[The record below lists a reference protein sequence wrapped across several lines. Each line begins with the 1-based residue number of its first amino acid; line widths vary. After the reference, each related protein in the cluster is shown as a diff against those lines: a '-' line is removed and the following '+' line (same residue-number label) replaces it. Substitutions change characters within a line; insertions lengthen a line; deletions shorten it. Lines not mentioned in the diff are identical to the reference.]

1 MVDYT
6 GNIHSVMLIEGY
18 FARLSACV
26 YVCLSVCVCMYV
38 CVYVRDQTDGGLY
51 RKHSLCHAH

>member
-6 GNIHSVMLIEGY
+6 GNIHSVKLIEGY

-38 CVYVRDQTDGGLY
+38 CVCMCVYI
-51 RKHSLCHAH
+51 

>member
-1 MVDYT
+1 MCVCMYVCVCVRETRLMVDYT

-26 YVCLSVCVCMYV
+26 YVCLSVCVCVCM
-38 CVYVRDQTDGGLY
+38 CVYM
-51 RKHSLCHAH
+51 

>member
-1 MVDYT
+1 MVDNT

-26 YVCLSVCVCMYV
+26 YVCMYVCVCMCV
-38 CVYVRDQTDGGLY
+38 CVRDQADGGLY

>member
-1 MVDYT
+1 MVYYT

-26 YVCLSVCVCMYV
+26 YVCMYV
-38 CVYVRDQTDGGLY
+38 CMHVCMCERPG
-51 RKHSLCHAH
+51 

>member
-26 YVCLSVCVCMYV
+26 YVCLSVCVCVCMCVYV
-38 CVYVRDQTDGGLY
+38 CVCIYERPG
-51 RKHSLCHAH
+51 